1 MPELRLSE
9 SASWKLAPGSHSAI
23 AASRSQIPTP
33 KFSRQR
39 RVATPR
45 KIEPIVDA
53 AQCAP

>member
-9 SASWKLAPGSHSAI
+9 SASWKLASESHSAI
-23 AASRSQIPTP
+23 AASGSQISTP